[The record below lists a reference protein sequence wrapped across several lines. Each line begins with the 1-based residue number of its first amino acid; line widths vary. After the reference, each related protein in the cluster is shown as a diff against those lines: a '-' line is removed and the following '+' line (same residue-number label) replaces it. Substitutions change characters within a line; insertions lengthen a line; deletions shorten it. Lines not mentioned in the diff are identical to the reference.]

1 MIKVE
6 DLYKSFDGI
15 DVLQGV
21 DLEVETGRILA
32 LIGRS
37 GYGKSVLLKHVA
49 GLMKP
54 DSGRVL
60 VDGHDMC
67 CLRGRDLL
75 ILRNRL
81 GFLFQ
86 SGALFDSM
94 SIFDN
99 VAFPLREKTKLRAK
113 EIRDRVMGELEQVGL
128 LGAEEK
134 FPSQL
139 SGGMVKRA
147 SLARELVGEPEIM
160 LFDEPTTGLDPLT
173 GQTILDL
180 IESCHERLKF
190 TGIIVTHEVPKIF
203 QVVDTVAMIDE
214 GRIIFQGTPEEILK
228 SENSSV
234 KPFVTG
240 GMERLK
246 EEPECYADSMDRI
259 RRKKDIYYL

>member
-1 MIKVE
+1 MIKIE
-6 DLYKSFDGI
+6 NLYKSFDG
-15 DVLQGV
+15 
-21 DLEVETGRILA
+21 LEVLRGVNLEVGKGRILA
-32 LIGRS
+32 LIGKS
-37 GYGKSVLLKHVA
+37 GCGKSVLLKHVA

-54 DSGRVL
+54 DKGRVL

-67 CLRGRDLL
+67 CLRGRDLFT
-75 ILRNRL
+75 LRNRL

-99 VAFPLREKTKLRAK
+99 VAFPLREKTKLRAN
-113 EIRDRVMGELEQVGL
+113 EITDRVMNELEQVGL

-147 SLARELVGEPEIM
+147 AMARALAGDPEIM

-180 IESCHERLKF
+180 IDSCHRRLKF
-190 TGIIVTHEVPKIF
+190 TGIMVTHEVPKIF
-203 QVVDTVAMIDE
+203 EVVDAVAMIDKGEILLE
-214 GRIIFQGTPEEILK
+214 GTAEEILK
-228 SENSSV
+228 SENSTV
-234 KPFVTG
+234 KAFVTG
-240 GMERLK
+240 GR
-246 EEPECYADSMDRI
+246 PR
-259 RRKKDIYYL
+259 DIE